1 LIDGT
6 CAAIGSI
13 YFNIDS
19 SVSDRT
25 YRGYKLKV
33 AIRYYS
39 KGTGVEVRTTPVSG
53 VVTKLFVF
61 LAAVEE

>member
-1 LIDGT
+1 MYSGV
-6 CAAIGSI
+6 
-13 YFNIDS
+13 
-19 SVSDRT
+19 VSDRT

-53 VVTKLFVF
+53 VVTEFFVF
-61 LAAVEE
+61 FTAVKE